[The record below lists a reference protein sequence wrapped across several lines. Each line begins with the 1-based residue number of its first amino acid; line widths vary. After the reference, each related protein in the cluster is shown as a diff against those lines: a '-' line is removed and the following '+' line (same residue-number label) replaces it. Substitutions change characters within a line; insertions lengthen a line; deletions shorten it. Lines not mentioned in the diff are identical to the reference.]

1 MNEAVQER
9 ILDATVEVLRR
20 HGPDK
25 TSVVDVARALGMSHA
40 NVYRYFAS
48 KRALLDAVAARWL
61 HGISEPL
68 EAIVREPGL
77 AAERLRRWFDALLG
91 AKRRRAEGDP
101 ELFAMYH
108 AIAGDAR
115 EVVAE
120 HVAALHRQLAQILED
135 GVRSQEFRLAD
146 PQVAAR
152 AVFDATIRFH
162 HPSHVMRE
170 RTRPV
175 EDEFAP
181 VFALLLAGLRSGVV

>member
-68 EAIVREPGL
+68 EAIVREPGP
-77 AAERLRRWFDALLG
+77 APERLRRWFDALLG

-108 AIAGDAR
+108 AIASDAR

-135 GVRSQEFRLAD
+135 GVRRQEFRLAD
-146 PQVAAR
+146 PQAAAR

-170 RTRPV
+170 RTRPL